1 MDKREYRETYG
12 LADACECQGCGEYI
26 HRDELKTAREPHGEY
41 TPVCPIC
48 GSDDIRYL
56 DEVDMK
62 EGIDDETDM

>member
-26 HRDELKTAREPHGEY
+26 HRDELREVQEPHGEY
-41 TPVCPIC
+41 TPVCPMC

-56 DEVDMK
+56 DEVDMR
-62 EGIDDETDM
+62 EGVDDETDM

>member
-1 MDKREYRETYG
+1 MTKAEYRDTYG
-12 LADACECQGCGEYI
+12 LADACECQGCGEYFPNY
-26 HRDELKTAREPHGEY
+26 ELREVREPHGEY

-62 EGIDDETDM
+62 EGMDDEIDM